1 MWVRFINF
9 FLMLKKKKLVK
20 PAKKEKESAGKTQG
34 STSKVQTSAPKGKK
48 KSAESA
54 SSSGE
59 PVNSLGKKF
68 TCHSC
73 GTRFYDLNKVD
84 KICPKCGA
92 DQNAKPIT
100 KQKSKLSKMSEY
112 DVTEEEAT
120 DLPEDLI
127 AGEEIEMDEE
137 AVIDEEEV

>member
-1 MWVRFINF
+1 
-9 FLMLKKKKLVK
+9 MLKKKKLDK
-20 PAKKEKESAGKTQG
+20 PAKKEKESGSKTQA
-34 STSKVQTSAPKGKK
+34 SAPKGKK
-48 KSAESA
+48 KSTESA

-112 DVTEEEAT
+112 DVTEDEVT